1 MDQNINLLAEL
12 STPKS
17 TLLYARSIVAISLTL
32 LFILLAISGIKWIE
46 LKSDQSK
53 LQPLQTKKQNLLS
66 QIDVVTKELNS
77 TKQEVPVLHNL
88 ISIDPSQL
96 LGFSRYLD
104 DLAEFTPEGIWL
116 EELTFG
122 QPADYITIKGTSLS
136 ASLVPTFLKALNKS
150 DDLGKKPFTTLQLQK
165 MENTNYIKFTLS
177 TITETAAPI
186 ANATATTTT
195 PISKAG
201 KH

>member
-17 TLLYARSIVAISLTL
+17 ALLQARSIVAISLTL
-32 LFILLAISGIKWIE
+32 LFILLSISGIKWLE
-46 LKSDQSK
+46 LKNAESK
-53 LQPLQTKKQNLLS
+53 LPPLQTTKQNLLN
-66 QIDVVTKELNS
+66 QIDTVTKELNS
-77 TKQEVPVLHNL
+77 STQEVPVLHNL

-122 QPADYITIKGTSLS
+122 QPENYTAIKGTSLS

-177 TITETAAPI
+177 TLTETTPI
-186 ANATATTTT
+186 TNATATTTL